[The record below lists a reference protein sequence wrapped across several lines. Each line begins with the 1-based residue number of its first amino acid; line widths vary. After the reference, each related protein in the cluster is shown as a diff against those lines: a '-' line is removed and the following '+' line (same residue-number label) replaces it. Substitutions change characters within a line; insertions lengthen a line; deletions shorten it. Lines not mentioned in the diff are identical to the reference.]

1 MRLPSSLV
9 VRLRTPIVAISKA
22 RLPRPLQSSALIL
35 SRPTGLE
42 TTRRS
47 LSSCPS
53 HLQQNDYNTPRP
65 QNYSFYRTHGRAF
78 FKSFTLAFLTYQ
90 ILYWSWLTIEA
101 EEIRDTKDAEIKSL
115 ENEVRLLDEGRQN
128 HNLLLEKSRR
138 EGHRG
143 YVNEEGDV
151 EEREATPGKGRW
163 V

>member
-1 MRLPSSLV
+1 MPTAHRPVDRLPLPLQLPTFKLSRSSSLQITS
-9 VRLRTPIVAISKA
+9 RIF
-22 RLPRPLQSSALIL
+22 SS
-35 SRPTGLE
+35 
-42 TTRRS
+42 
-47 LSSCPS
+47 SSS
-53 HLQQNDYNTPRP
+53 HPQQNDYNTPRP
-65 QNYSFYRTHGRAF
+65 QQYNFYRTHGRAF

-90 ILYWSWLTIEA
+90 IIYWSWLTIEA

-128 HNLLLEKSRR
+128 HNLLLEKRRR

-143 YVNEEGDV
+143 YVTEDGDV